1 MIEVALMIE
10 GQDGLDWPR
19 WKRLA
24 EAADTLGLAGLY
36 RSDHFTNPDGPYKNA
51 LELWISFAYLAA
63 ETSRIEF
70 GPMVSPVSFR
80 NPVIS
85 AWSAAA
91 VDDLSGGRF
100 HMGLGAGW
108 QEREHRNFGFDLLD
122 LDARF
127 VRFEVGIQV
136 VKLLLQSDEP
146 SNFSGSYF
154 HLDDAVL
161 LPRPARAGGPPIV
174 IGGNGEKRTM
184 PLAAKYAAEW
194 NGVFVTPDRFREL
207 SAHMDRLLAKEGRSP
222 DSMRRTLMQRITIGA
237 TDADV
242 KRKTGAVDVDGLK
255 TRGALIGTPNEIA
268 EGLLAFDAAGVQ
280 RIMGQMQDMTDLDG
294 VELLASKVLPQLV

>member
-19 WKRLA
+19 WKRLS
-24 EAADTLGLAGLY
+24 EAAETLGLAGLY
-36 RSDHFTNPDGPYKNA
+36 RSDHFTNPSGPYKSA
-51 LELWISFAYLAA
+51 LELWISFASLAA

-80 NPVIS
+80 NPVVS

-91 VDDLSGGRF
+91 IDDLSGGRF

-122 LDARF
+122 LNDRF
-127 VRFEVGIQV
+127 IRFEEGVRVI
-136 VKLLLQSDEP
+136 KLLLQSDEP
-146 SNFSGSYF
+146 VALDGKYF
-154 HLDDAVL
+154 HLEDAVL
-161 LPRPARAGGPPIV
+161 LPRPARKGGPPIV

-184 PLAAKYAAEW
+184 PLAAKYADEW
-194 NGVFVTPDRFREL
+194 NAVFVAPERFREL
-207 SAHMDRLLAKEGRSP
+207 NAHLDGLLEREGRSAG
-222 DSMRRTLMQRITIGA
+222 SMRRTLMNRITVGA

-242 KRKTGAVDVDGLK
+242 KRKTEGVDVDEMRS
-255 TRGALIGTPNEIA
+255 RGAMIGTPNEVA
-268 EGLLAFDAAGVQ
+268 EKLLEFDAAGVQ

-294 VELLASKVLPQLV
+294 VELLATKVLPQLG

>member
-10 GQDGLDWPR
+10 GQDGLKWPR
-19 WKRLA
+19 WKALA

-36 RSDHFTNPDGPYKNA
+36 RSDHFTNPEGPYKDA

-63 ETSRIEF
+63 ETKHIEF

-80 NPVIS
+80 NPVVS

-108 QEREHRNFGFDLLD
+108 REREHRNFGFELLD
-122 LDARF
+122 LDQRF
-127 VRFEVGIQV
+127 IRFEEGVQV

-146 SNFSGSYF
+146 VAFDGAYF
-154 HLDDAVL
+154 HLEDAIL
-161 LPRPARAGGPPIV
+161 LPRPQRKGGPPIV

-184 PLAAKYAAEW
+184 PLAAKYADEW
-194 NGVFVTPDRFREL
+194 NAVFVTPERFREL
-207 SAHMDRLLAKEGRSP
+207 NAHMDGLLEKQGRTA
-222 DSMRRTLMQRITIGA
+222 DLMRRTLMHRITVGA

-242 KRKTGAVDVDGLK
+242 KRKTEDLDVEGLK
-255 TRGALIGTPNEIA
+255 SRGALIGTPNEIV

-280 RIMGQMQDMTDLDG
+280 RIMGQLQNLDDLDG
-294 VELLASKVLPQLV
+294 VELLGSKVLPQLR